1 MTVWA
6 STLLQSEMMVERVSH
21 YIFFIFIAVMLDL
34 TLIRIK
40 TISHDGLNLKFNKTK
55 NILQ

>member
-1 MTVWA
+1 
-6 STLLQSEMMVERVSH
+6 MVERVSH
-21 YIFFIFIAVMLDL
+21 YSFFFIFIAVVLDL

-40 TISHDGLNLKFNKTK
+40 TISYDGLSLKFNKTK